1 MRAPRSND
9 PTAAPRLHPTT
20 TTDTATAT
28 AKRQAPRAA
37 GSGTSAAGYTEGDV
51 KAHVQRL
58 TGFMMMGFLAMT
70 LAQFI
75 EAIYLGQV
83 GTAELAAVAYTFPLT
98 LGLNA
103 MVRGVGIGASAV
115 VARTLGS
122 GDAAAAGRLIS
133 HCLLLVAGFA
143 ALFVAAA
150 LIRSANLFDA
160 MGASGRVQTRATE
173 YTHVW
178 FVGFPVFAMS
188 MVGAGLIRSVG
199 DAAYPGYVL
208 TLGSVLQVIFAPFLI
223 SGWLG
228 LPALCIAG
236 AGCAF
241 VLARCVSFALT
252 WHWLARRKQLLIFDL
267 TGFRASS
274 RAILQVALPSISPTS
289 CRRSQPASSQPCW
302 RAMAMTSLQDSVWH
316 RVSRR
321 WSAWS

>member
-20 TTDTATAT
+20 STDTDTDTDTAE
-28 AKRQAPRAA
+28 RPAPRPA
-37 GSGTSAAGYTEGDV
+37 GSGPSAAGYTEGDV

-150 LIRSANLFDA
+150 LSLPLHS
-160 MGASGRVQTRATE
+160 SGRRICSMQWA
-173 YTHVW
+173 H
-178 FVGFPVFAMS
+178 PVVCRRLPPNTCTS
-188 MVGAGLIRSVG
+188 GLSV
-199 DAAYPGYVL
+199 
-208 TLGSVLQVIFAPFLI
+208 S
-223 SGWLG
+223 
-228 LPALCIAG
+228 LCSP
-236 AGCAF
+236 CRWW
-241 VLARCVSFALT
+241 VLADIR
-252 WHWLARRKQLLIFDL
+252 LARTACAGHRR
-267 TGFRASS
+267 GRM
-274 RAILQVALPSISPTS
+274 SICAGT
-289 CRRSQPASSQPCW
+289 
-302 RAMAMTSLQDSVWH
+302 
-316 RVSRR
+316 
-321 WSAWS
+321 